1 MWNWF
6 VFVNYVIVRFG
17 VYCEG
22 YGKMDVVIWEISG
35 GCLEFLFLCR
45 KYYIVNEFFVG
56 IS

>member
-17 VYCEG
+17 VCEG